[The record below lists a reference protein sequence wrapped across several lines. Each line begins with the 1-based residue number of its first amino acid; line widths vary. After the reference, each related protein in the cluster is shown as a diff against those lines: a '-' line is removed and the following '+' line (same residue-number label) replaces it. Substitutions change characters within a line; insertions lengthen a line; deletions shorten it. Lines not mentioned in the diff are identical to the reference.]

1 MRTTIRLRIDTG
13 SINSPIKEQVH
24 SILDN
29 IYWPDVIKENIT
41 EISLRNFGYQQE
53 WDDEIENLDV
63 QTLV

>member
-1 MRTTIRLRIDTG
+1 MRTTIRLRIDTE
-13 SINSPIKEQVH
+13 SISSPVKEEVR

-29 IYWPDVIKENIT
+29 IYWPDVIKEKIT

>member
-1 MRTTIRLRIDTG
+1 MKATIRLRIDTG

-29 IYWPDVIKENIT
+29 IYWPDVIKEKIT
-41 EISLRNFGYQQE
+41 EISMRNLGYECE

>member
-1 MRTTIRLRIDTG
+1 MKATIRLRIDTG

-29 IYWPDVIKENIT
+29 IYWPDVIKEKIT

>member
-29 IYWPDVIKENIT
+29 IYWPDVIKEKIT

>member
-29 IYWPDVIKENIT
+29 IYWPDVIKEKIT
-41 EISLRNFGYQQE
+41 EISMRNLGYQQE